1 MSYGHFEI
9 DKINF
14 FYKSIKSYAII
25 TYVHEDYIEIESK
38 EMNDKLSEVTK
49 ELNKLKLIKVN
60 ACVENTLEVCN
71 KLNIEGVV
79 NGQIVITYNGRPGV
93 TPEIIQKIYGDVG
106 MSIHVAYHNLVYLII
121 NGKYFVAIDTIF
133 SQLQFFIASSEKNLD
148 IILRAR
154 YVYIEGPTKI
164 HYAPSNCKMWYEI
177 VYPRP
182 KGGNKRSNKRN
193 KRTKMRRK
201 CRRATRSRKKR

>member
-1 MSYGHFEI
+1 MIDGYFEI
-9 DKINF
+9 GEEKF
-14 FYKSIKSYAII
+14 AYKSIKPYAII
-25 TYVHEDYIEIESK
+25 TYVYKDYIELESK
-38 EMNDKLSEVTK
+38 DLNDKLSEVTK
-49 ELNKLKLIKVN
+49 QLNNLYLIKAN
-60 ACVENTLEVCN
+60 ACVENTLKVCN

-121 NGKYFVAIDTIF
+121 NEKYFVAIDTIF
-133 SQLQFFIASSEKNLD
+133 SQLQFFIASSKENLD

-154 YVYIEGPTKI
+154 YVYIKGHTEI
-164 HYAPSNCKMWYEI
+164 HYAPYNCKMWYEI

-182 KGGNKRSNKRN
+182 KGGNKRSNKR
-193 KRTKMRRK
+193 TKMRRK
-201 CRRATRSRKKR
+201 CRRAKRSRKKR